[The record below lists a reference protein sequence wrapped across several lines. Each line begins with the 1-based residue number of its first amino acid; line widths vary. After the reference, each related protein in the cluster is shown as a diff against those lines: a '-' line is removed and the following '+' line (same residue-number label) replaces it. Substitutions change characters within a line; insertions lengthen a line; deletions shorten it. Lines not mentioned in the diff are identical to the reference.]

1 MIVPGSEEKEHRGR
15 GEGPAVRVK
24 EIHPGGINEDL
35 SEDSDGEADQ
45 EEKLRLR
52 QAKETARRQSEPAFP
67 SNVQRK
73 SSRVRSPPPPC
84 NPDDDEDEDEDD
96 EDRDD
101 PEFSGKMEIQ

>member
-1 MIVPGSEEKEHRGR
+1 
-15 GEGPAVRVK
+15 VK

-45 EEKLRLR
+45 EEKVRLR

-84 NPDDDEDEDEDD
+84 NLEDDDDDDVDDGEEEDD
-96 EDRDD
+96 TRLN
-101 PEFSGKMEIQ
+101 GNMEIQ